1 MVKKF
6 NVIQTIDTND
16 LVKRAAYHV
25 KIEKIEMK
33 ISDHDKY
40 ITGPE
45 FIKLTKESF
54 AEKLKQVNLSSK
66 IDIADFWKKKQVL
79 MKN

>member
-25 KIEKIEMK
+25 KIEKIEIK
-33 ISDHDKY
+33 I
-40 ITGPE
+40 

-66 IDIADFWKKKQVL
+66 IDIADFWKKSRF
-79 MKN
+79 